1 MLNNIKVKMNMKN
14 LVILCVIVSFLA
26 ACSTAVKKEA
36 VATKYDFDKGTITV
50 KLENKTSCEYELKI
64 KDFILDKG
72 KIIEEKELDLLKLL
86 KANVEISKD
95 LSLLAAQSNNELK
108 VSLRCADMLD
118 TTFNYRFPFISMVQD
133 DDIQFSGVGAKL
145 ISKSASR
152 SVDEEL
158 KRWLYRRHIVVDD
171 TLYFSLR
178 NNYQYLS
185 KTEDNDFVT
194 NTEIPVLHDIA
205 GVKYNISSNI
215 QTDYYAVVAC
225 QNQEYIDE
233 FVENAVVG
241 DYKNLSTS
249 KSSLSCV
256 TQKIESGYLCVFL
269 IGINKDYSYQ
279 QVPIAIVAI
288 DNTAP
293 SRDYA
298 VQKLAPGHMLFKGGI
313 RIIIPENAPQ
323 LFGVGSVKVVHW
335 DGNGLECNVTFSVDF
350 YGDCKCITIQR
361 RGELCYRQYVGGYLF
376 KQEDK
381 IFYAKDY
388 GTTHRFS
395 WKMHFDDGDNEIPVI
410 VEDYHGNKSTYNVVV
425 RAEFVRS
432 NTSLIDIENNIFN

>member
-1 MLNNIKVKMNMKN
+1 MCNSVIYGIMLN
-14 LVILCVIVSFLA
+14 CR
-26 ACSTAVKKEA
+26 KKRVVDA
-36 VATKYDFDKGTITV
+36 KYDFGKGIITINI
-50 KLENKTSCEYELKI
+50 ENMTSCEYELKV
-64 KDFILDKG
+64 KDFIIDKG
-72 KIIEEKELDLLKLL
+72 NITAEKELNLLNLL
-86 KANVEISKD
+86 KANVDISKD
-95 LSLLAAQSNNELK
+95 LSLLAAQSNNELEVILK
-108 VSLRCADMLD
+108 CANTLD
-118 TTFNYRFPFISMVQD
+118 TVFNYRLPYVFVEQD
-133 DDIQFSGVGAKL
+133 DDIRFSGAGAKL

-152 SVDEEL
+152 NVDEEL
-158 KRWLYRRHIVVDD
+158 KRWLYRKHIVVDD
-171 TLYFSLR
+171 TLYFTLR
-178 NNYQYLS
+178 NNFKFL
-185 KTEDNDFVT
+185 TEREENDFVT
-194 NTEIPVLHDIA
+194 EAEIPILHDIA
-205 GVKYNISSNI
+205 GVKYNVSSSI
-215 QTDYYAVVAC
+215 QADYYAVVAC

-269 IGINKDYSYQ
+269 IGINKDYSCQ

-293 SRDYA
+293 SREYS
-298 VQKLAPGHMLFKGGI
+298 VQKHAPDHMLFKGGT

-335 DGNGLECNVTFSVDF
+335 DGNGLECNVTFSIDF
-350 YGDCKCITIQR
+350 YGDCKCVTIQR

-381 IFYAKDY
+381 VFHAKDY

-395 WKMHFDDGDNEIPVI
+395 WKMHFDDGDNEIPII
-410 VEDYHGNKSTYNVVV
+410 VEDYHGNKSNYNVIV